1 MLGSGWGSPDPDHT
15 VRDDH
20 SVEADLASVE
30 ACLRAIA
37 AQPHRPHRVRSPSGR
52 RLESS
57 LLRESERDQLSCH
70 ARYQGAS
77 GSPGTLFGGEDG
89 TFGFAATPPIT
100 RSSLRGT
107 GSETPAPTVSEGTGE
122 RVKSEDKH
130 RHLPGA
136 TSNLTTDDRG
146 ISCRDAST
154 EELLHVSESD
164 GLAQPAP
171 AHLWQTETP
180 QTSGDTRVD
189 PPGAVGGLA
198 QPAPPAKGSHAAATA
213 RDPDGMAQ
221 PSAGGSMLQAALMR
235 SGTVPK
241 VLARRKNA
249 GDVPIGGH

>member
-15 VRDDH
+15 ARDDPT
-20 SVEADLASVE
+20 VEADLASAE
-30 ACLRAIA
+30 AALRAIA
-37 AQPHRPHRVRSPSGR
+37 AQPHRPPRVRSPSGR
-52 RLESS
+52 RPGPS

-89 TFGFAATPPIT
+89 IFGLVATPPIT

-107 GSETPAPTVSEGTGE
+107 GSDTPVPTVSEEIGE
-122 RVKSEDKH
+122 RCVKAEDKH
-130 RHLPGA
+130 RHLPDA

-146 ISCRDAST
+146 ILCCDAPI
-154 EELLHVSESD
+154 EKLLHTSESD
-164 GLAQPAP
+164 GLAQPAS
-171 AHLWQTETP
+171 AHLWQTEIP

-213 RDPDGMAQ
+213 RDPDGIRA
-221 PSAGGSMLQAALMR
+221 
-235 SGTVPK
+235 
-241 VLARRKNA
+241 
-249 GDVPIGGH
+249 